1 MADSLKLLESF
12 PIEIQERL
20 LKELSVK
27 KELSEIKING
37 EIYRAEKKVL
47 DLIDGLF
54 MQLDRLEKKIKKYEA

>member
-1 MADSLKLLESF
+1 MAESLKLLESF

-27 KELSEIKING
+27 KELSEIEING